1 MVKKHIIFDLD
12 DTLSKEVLYL
22 KSAYLE
28 IANYIASE
36 AQLDASQVYSK
47 LIKWYQD
54 GENTFENAIRT
65 FQLNSLSVE
74 KKDFLDL
81 YRNHKPAIRLKK
93 EVIEILDY
101 CRENK
106 FSLGLLTDGRSVQQ
120 RNKVK
125 ALNLESYFQEIV
137 ISEEFGSEKPDER
150 NFRHFESKFG
160 KGSYYYIG
168 DNTSKDFI
176 TPNKL
181 GWISVCL
188 LDQGENIHK
197 QNFELDK
204 AYLPQITIC
213 DIAEL
218 RSILSS

>member
-28 IANYIASE
+28 IANYIASK

-47 LIKWYQD
+47 LFQWYQD
-54 GENTFENAIRT
+54 GENAFDNAIRT
-65 FQLNSLSVE
+65 FQLNFLSIE

-81 YRNHKPAIRLKK
+81 YRNHKPVIRLKE
-93 EVIEILDY
+93 EVIEILNY
-101 CRENK
+101 CKENK

-120 RNKVK
+120 RNKIK

-137 ISEEFGSEKPDER
+137 ISEEFGSEKPDEK
-150 NFRHFESKFG
+150 NFKHFESKFG

-168 DNTSKDFI
+168 DNISKDFI

-197 QNFELDK
+197 QNFELAK
-204 AYLPQITIC
+204 AYLPKITISH
-213 DIAEL
+213 IAEL
-218 RSILSS
+218 RSIFSS